1 MILLVVTLHFYL
13 RTDWP
18 TAKLVL
24 GDIHFLDRLMA
35 YPKDDI
41 SDKLLEKLQEYVQ
54 HPEFLPDLVARQ
66 SKACRSMC
74 IWVRAMDGYAKIYRV
89 VEPKRQR

>member
-1 MILLVVTLHFYL
+1 MILLVTLHFHL

-41 SDKLLEKLQEYVQ
+41 SDKLLEKLQEYIQ
-54 HPEFLPDLVARQ
+54 HPEFRPDLVARQ